1 MKLTE
6 TEIEQFCEAFHDAYE
21 RAAVDEGWQTQS
33 RSRVPWKY
41 VPAENKATM
50 RAAAREV
57 LARHDAEV
65 IEKCAGL
72 IRGHKDNPAND
83 IQFDDGSVEMLL
95 QQSRDVRAEGQVRR
109 DATT

>member
-21 RAAVDEGWQTQS
+21 RAAVNEGWQTQK

-72 IRGHKDNPAND
+72 VSG
-83 IQFDDGSVEMLL
+83 FVDGGGAVDLL
-95 QQSRDVRAEGQVRR
+95 LMQSREVRAEGQVRR

>member
-6 TEIEQFCEAFHDAYE
+6 AEIEQFCEAFHDAYE
-21 RAAVDEGWQTQS
+21 RAAVNEGWQTQT
-33 RSRVPWKY
+33 RSRQPWAY

-57 LARHDAEV
+57 LARHDADV

-72 IRGHKDNPAND
+72 VAGYGQPMVTDH
-83 IQFDDGSVEMLL
+83 LL
-95 QQSRDVRAEGQVRR
+95 QQAEAVRSEGRARR
-109 DATT
+109 DAQTQ